1 MTNRERVMSQLMGEQ
16 IDRVPLLGGWF
27 HGIDN
32 LARLAGLTT
41 AEYLENP
48 VENLIR
54 ANRGLGVDCMI
65 SPLIPT
71 TYGEMRTDRVL
82 QSDFA
87 DITPEHVK
95 RVADEIPGAAEDVIA
110 DFDFAEEERECRRE
124 IESQQQSMGDIVWI
138 PTFWEIT
145 PAFELFGA
153 YGYDAYF
160 SAIAL
165 YPDAVGKLYWASGV
179 RARARGEILVRL
191 YKEYDLPP
199 ICFMGPDI
207 CNNKGPLCSP
217 DFLKQYYFPLV
228 KRCLEPFVE
237 ADIRVIRHCDGDVMP
252 LIDDFIDSGYAGFQG
267 FQFEC
272 GVDPWRI
279 AERRSVQGRR
289 LIFFAGLSVTH
300 TLPFGTI
307 EDVAEEIEY
316 VLDFTDGGKNLFFFT
331 SSAVGPEA
339 PLENIRYAYD
349 RMKEGDYD
357 RNRQAGSLR
366 RTWPWFEKIQQ
377 PASIGE
383 SSSLRIYRKDS

>member
-1 MTNRERVMSQLMGEQ
+1 MNQVMGEE
-16 IDRVPLLGGWF
+16 IDRVPLMGGWF

-32 LARLAGLTT
+32 LAELAGMSA

-48 VENLIR
+48 VANLIK

-65 SPLIPT
+65 TPLVPT
-71 TYGEMRTDRVL
+71 TYGDVRTDRVL
-82 QSDFA
+82 QSDFE
-87 DITPEHVK
+87 DITPEHIK
-95 RVADEIPGAAEDVIA
+95 GLAEEIPGAATEVLA
-110 DFDFAEEERECRRE
+110 DFDIVTEEKNCRRE
-124 IESQQQSMGDIVWI
+124 IEAQQAAMGDIVWI

-145 PAFELFGA
+145 PAFELFGT

-165 YPDAVGKLYWASGV
+165 YPEAVGKLYWASGV
-179 RARARGEILVRL
+179 RARALGEMVVRL

-207 CNNKGPLCSP
+207 CNNRGPLCSP
-217 DFLKQYYFPLV
+217 VFLKESYFPGV

-237 ADIRVIRHCDGDVMP
+237 ADIRVVRHCDGDVTP
-252 LIDDFIDSGYAGFQG
+252 LIDSFIDAGYGGFQG

-272 GVDPWRI
+272 GIDPWKI
-279 AERRSVQGRR
+279 AERRSVRGRE

-339 PLENIRYAYD
+339 PLANISYAYN
-349 RMKEGDYD
+349 RMKEGDYKRD
-357 RNRQAGSLR
+357 RHAGSLR
-366 RTWPWFEKIQQ
+366 HTWPGLAK
-377 PASIGE
+377 
-383 SSSLRIYRKDS
+383 LR